1 MAACNQRIVLA
12 MFSFYIVS
20 MNYIIFYSK
29 VQIPGKTYN
38 KNEEKTF

>member
-12 MFSFYIVS
+12 EAWLFLFYIVS

-29 VQIPGKTYN
+29 VQIPGKT
-38 KNEEKTF
+38 